1 MFNLGRSLGSLGV
14 ASIIM
19 ALAGMNAAASS
30 LTSCISA
37 TTLQALINDGTCQYG
52 DKLFSNFL
60 FEFAGSTSNAVAS
73 APLVPASNTVDVA
86 FSSPSGLD
94 TFGNPVDPTITFSF
108 TANNVVSPYQGLT
121 LIIQY
126 QVDISPDWVA
136 EITGISGGATGAYT
150 TARTVSGVTLT
161 PASHPLGFEK
171 DACVG
176 GPFDE
181 GNAPAPTP
189 IPSIG
194 CDGYDSGTV
203 LATNSFT
210 YPGANTSLS
219 TTTSVGPGTFTF
231 PGSDQPAT
239 EVGVYDVFVLS
250 GGTATKVVNGKK
262 VVTGSAIQTAK
273 VVSFYNTIDEKDF
286 GRVPEPTTL
295 LLVGAGALVLGIRM
309 RRREKS

>member
-1 MFNLGRSLGSLGV
+1 MHLTGFTKIGLAAVL
-14 ASIIM
+14 M
-19 ALAGMNAAASS
+19 ALAGMNAVAAPVTACS
-30 LTSCISA
+30 SA
-37 TTLQALINDGTCQYG
+37 TTLQDLINVGTCQYG

-60 FEFAGSTSNAVAS
+60 FDFSGSTSNGVAS
-73 APLVPASNTVDVA
+73 APLVPATSTVDVA
-86 FSSPSGLD
+86 FSNPGGD
-94 TFGNPVDPTITFSF
+94 DIFGNPINPTLTFTF
-108 TANNVVSPYQGLT
+108 TTNNTVTPYQGLN

-126 QVDISPDWVA
+126 QVDVSPDWVA
-136 EITGISGGATGAYT
+136 EITGMAGGATGAYT
-150 TARTVSGVTLT
+150 TGQTVGGVTLT

-171 DACVG
+171 DACIG

-181 GNAPAPTP
+181 GNAPYPTP

-194 CDGYDSGTV
+194 CGGYDSGTV